1 MNLLYK
7 VITCYNKKNI
17 LAFRKET
24 VMLPGVFQA
33 TKKDGTLYFRSSI
46 TCKNKHISLGS
57 FETEALAHAA
67 YLEAKRLLSDFSLTL
82 MNHSL
87 QKAVLSFPKW
97 VSLINFRDNKI
108 YIKTP
113 VYLQNRYFYYYFS
126 LDDYLIFDV
135 DDLFYYTTH
144 TIMRRGGHLFVADY
158 GMQINILSRY
168 GIKNFAV
175 CGRDYRFLNG
185 NSSDFRYE
193 NLEIINRFH
202 GVSKKKNGSIPFFE
216 TKIHVNG
223 DYIVG
228 RYPDE
233 ITAAVAYN
241 KAATILI
248 KKGYDKAY
256 PVNFIEE
263 TDSETYKKLFQSV
276 SVSKKIRELPQKEEP
291 HSTM

>member
-1 MNLLYK
+1 
-7 VITCYNKKNI
+7 
-17 LAFRKET
+17 
-24 VMLPGVFQA
+24 MLPGVYQ
-33 TKKDGTLYFRSSI
+33 TVKKDGTEYFRSSI
-46 TCKNKHISLGS
+46 TFQNKHISLGS
-57 FETEALAHAA
+57 FQTEKKASLA
-67 YLEAKRLLSDFSLTL
+67 YLEAKKLLSQRKITLTDFSEKK
-82 MNHSL
+82 SI
-87 QKAVLSFPKW
+87 LSFQKW
-97 VSLINFRDNKI
+97 VCLINFRDNNL

-113 VYLQNRYFYYYFS
+113 IYLQNRYFYYYFS
-126 LDDYLIFDV
+126 PEEYLIFDV

-158 GMQINILSRY
+158 GMQVNILSRY

-185 NSSDFRYE
+185 NPLDFRYE
-193 NLEIINRFH
+193 NIEIINRFH
-202 GVSKKKNGSIPFFE
+202 GVNRKEKNGRSYFE
-216 TKIHVNG
+216 TKIHIKG

-233 ITAAVAYN
+233 ITAAIAYN

-263 TDSETYKKLFQSV
+263 TDSETYKNIFRSV
-276 SVSKKIRELPQKEEP
+276 SISKKIKELPQKEEP
-291 HSTM
+291 HTEV